1 MKDCMKTTKQESW
14 GTPGWVM
21 LGWLWPLLLVL
32 MLSACGSLP
41 AVHSDPAGRN
51 KFTQTVVKPA
61 NGQGAQKIE
70 QVDLRLTSSIE
81 DARALAELEAQE
93 RAENLI
99 WPRIRRGFAL
109 QDALHPAV
117 EGELTQTDP
126 EIVEAILKR
135 SQPYLYLIVEEV
147 ERRRMPM
154 EIALLPGVESG
165 FNPFA
170 YSTSNA
176 SGMWQFT
183 PATGTDYG
191 LRRNWWYD
199 GRRDILASRDAA
211 LDYLQKLRANFDGD
225 WLLALAAYNCGP
237 NALSRQIE
245 ANLAQNQPT
254 DFWNLPLYDETRHYV
269 PKLLAL
275 RHIVENPARYGVTLP
290 KIKDEPVLNTVQL
303 DGQVDLSVVAEL
315 TGLSMNEIYRYN
327 PGFNRWATDPN
338 GPHRLLIPL
347 TRTAMLQDGLDGL
360 SSQQRMRWARYEV
373 RRGDTL
379 KTIARRYNT
388 TPDVLL
394 GMNDLAQG
402 KVHAGQYLMVPPS
415 DAHQYVNQA
424 SNRILA
430 AAAAVASPKQV
441 YAVKSGD
448 TLWSISSRSGV
459 SPQQILAWNGL
470 DRETP
475 LRPGQ
480 QLLLKTGKAA
490 DPVPGVAQF
499 KSVSATSPAP
509 TGRKK
514 QYVVKSGDTLYSL
527 AHRLQVDIDELC
539 RWNKLK
545 ASQGL
550 RAGQVLVLYLSKL
563 P

>member
-1 MKDCMKTTKQESW
+1 
-14 GTPGWVM
+14 M

-32 MLSACGSLP
+32 MLSACSSLP
-41 AVHSDPAGRN
+41 AVHSDPAGRARSA
-51 KFTQTVVKPA
+51 QTTAKPVNGVV
-61 NGQGAQKIE
+61 AQKIE
-70 QVDLRLTSSIE
+70 QVDPRLTLSVE
-81 DARALAELEAQE
+81 EARALAELEAQE

-117 EGELTQTDP
+117 EGELAQTDP
-126 EIVEAILKR
+126 AIVEAILKR

-211 LDYLQKLRANFDGD
+211 LDYLQKLRTNFDGD

-275 RHIVENPARYGVTLP
+275 RHIVENPARYGVSLP

-430 AAAAVASPKQV
+430 APRRWRAP
-441 YAVKSGD
+441 
-448 TLWSISSRSGV
+448 SRSTPS
-459 SPQQILAWNGL
+459 SPGIPCGPSVPGPASARSRSWPGTGSIEIHHYGL
-470 DRETP
+470 D
-475 LRPGQ
+475 
-480 QLLLKTGKAA
+480 
-490 DPVPGVAQF
+490 
-499 KSVSATSPAP
+499 SS
-509 TGRKK
+509 
-514 QYVVKSGDTLYSL
+514 
-527 AHRLQVDIDELC
+527 C
-539 RWNKLK
+539 C
-545 ASQGL
+545 
-550 RAGQVLVLYLSKL
+550 
-563 P
+563 